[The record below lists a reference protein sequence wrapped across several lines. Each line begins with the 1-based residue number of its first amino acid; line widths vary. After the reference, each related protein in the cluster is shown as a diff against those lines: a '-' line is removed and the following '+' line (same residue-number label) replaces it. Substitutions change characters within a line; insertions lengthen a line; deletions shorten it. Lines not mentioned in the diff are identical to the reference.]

1 MIIGIFGSKPSLSTS
16 FAHTAQTGP
25 DAGDTGRARLGTC
38 SHGRRESVMDRITL
52 PDIWLQEASGW
63 VSEGDART
71 GSQSQ
76 VGGQGEEK
84 EGCSR
89 QRAQPLQKL
98 RREKGGSLR
107 GVGGVGVLAEAGKPD
122 LPSGNGEADGFRGG
136 CALLGLC
143 GALQGQRTSV
153 GSAGGRPGG
162 KEVTRV

>member
-1 MIIGIFGSKPSLSTS
+1 
-16 FAHTAQTGP
+16 
-25 DAGDTGRARLGTC
+25 
-38 SHGRRESVMDRITL
+38 MDRITL

-98 RREKGGSLR
+98 LREKGGSLP
-107 GVGGVGVLAEAGKPD
+107 GWVCGGVGVVVEAGKPD

-136 CALLGLC
+136 CTLLGLC
-143 GALQGQRTSV
+143 RVLQGQRTSV